1 MEGPELGAPQER
13 REEELMGPAD
23 GDMKGQRWA
32 EGHCVVSHTLFLE
45 STPFSSSAAHPQ
57 VHREPLS

>member
-1 MEGPELGAPQER
+1 MD
-13 REEELMGPAD
+13 PAD

-57 VHREPLS
+57 VHREPLSQ